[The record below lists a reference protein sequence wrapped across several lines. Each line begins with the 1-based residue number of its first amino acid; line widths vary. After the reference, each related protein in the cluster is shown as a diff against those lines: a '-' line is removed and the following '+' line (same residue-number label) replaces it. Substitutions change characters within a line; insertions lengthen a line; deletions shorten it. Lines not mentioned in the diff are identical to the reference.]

1 MKLSIYGYSSNRSP
15 PILHQGLPS
24 QGLQGNIQ
32 RRGFDTLVSLK
43 GGLGQGEGWRL
54 QVHLAGRLHRIGQGA
69 GLRSGEK
76 AESVLAEHLEEAT
89 LRPDSGHLHCRE
101 ARKRNSP
108 QAPAFGMGKQRRLDL
123 EFRPNPRR
131 LGVLPYEPE
140 IGRRTRV

>member
-24 QGLQGNIQ
+24 QGLQGNVQ
-32 RRGFDTLVSLK
+32 RQGIDILVSRK
-43 GGLGQGEGWRL
+43 GALGQGEGWRL

-69 GLRSGEK
+69 GVCSREK

-89 LRPDSGHLHCRE
+89 FRPDTGYLHCRE

-108 QAPAFGMGKQRRLDL
+108 QAPAFRMGKQRRLDL

-131 LGVLPYEPE
+131 LGELPYEPE
-140 IGRRTRV
+140 IACRTRV

>member
-32 RRGFDTLVSLK
+32 RQGIDTLVSLK
-43 GGLGQGEGWRL
+43 GALGQGGAWRL

-76 AESVLAEHLEEAT
+76 PQSALTYHLNKPT
-89 LRPDSGHLHCRE
+89 LRPDT
-101 ARKRNSP
+101 NT
-108 QAPAFGMGKQRRLDL
+108 
-123 EFRPNPRR
+123 
-131 LGVLPYEPE
+131 LPF
-140 IGRRTRV
+140 T